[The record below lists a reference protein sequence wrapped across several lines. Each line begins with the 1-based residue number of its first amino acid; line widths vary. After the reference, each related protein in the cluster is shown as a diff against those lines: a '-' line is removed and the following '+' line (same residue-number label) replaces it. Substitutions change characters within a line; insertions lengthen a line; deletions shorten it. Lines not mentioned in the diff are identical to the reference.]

1 MNDCLALHK
10 KTIVGELLITRENRT
25 RDGDSCLPIEGRS
38 WITSLHRNRGDAPLL
53 APVTRAGEMKGNMST
68 PKLCRRKLLIGVAAF
83 ILGTVSF
90 SSPAPAQEVLKIGVL
105 GVMSGSAASWGLVNK
120 YCAETSAQLYNEQ
133 GGFEIGGKKY
143 KIEIVPIDD
152 KNDPKLAVSGAERL
166 TKQDGIHYI
175 IGPNVDTTAASVQP
189 VAEASGAIY
198 FPYAFQ
204 KTLYSPPHGN
214 AILGMIASYQAGPII
229 YKYLIDKKGVKSVSF
244 VARNESDPLNQ
255 RDEGVQAAKKLG
267 LEIKS
272 SDDTYEPGTTDFFPV
287 MSRVVNKGADLIV
300 LSGVAPADAPLLIK
314 SARELGF
321 KGTLETET
329 AQDIKIL
336 NEVAGGAADGFICVG
351 GASTPE
357 IRSEQMEKF
366 ADRYKKVAGEWNDEA
381 GTKVYALE
389 IILATLKK
397 AGPEAINN
405 VDLFKKAIAD
415 FSIKNPFLKEDKEL
429 KYVGTAYFSQ
439 PRQIGVPMVV
449 NQVSD
454 GKFQT
459 LFVGSVE

>member
-1 MNDCLALHK
+1 
-10 KTIVGELLITRENRT
+10 
-25 RDGDSCLPIEGRS
+25 
-38 WITSLHRNRGDAPLL
+38 
-53 APVTRAGEMKGNMST
+53 
-68 PKLCRRKLLIGVAAF
+68 
-83 ILGTVSF
+83 
-90 SSPAPAQEVLKIGVL
+90 LKIGVL

-287 MSRVVNKGADLIV
+287 MSRVVDKGADLIV

-336 NEVAGGAADGFICVG
+336 TEVAGGAADGFICVG

-405 VDLFKKAIAD
+405 VDLFKKAMTD

-429 KYVGTAYFSQ
+429 KFVGTAYFSQ

>member
-1 MNDCLALHK
+1 M
-10 KTIVGELLITRENRT
+10 
-25 RDGDSCLPIEGRS
+25 
-38 WITSLHRNRGDAPLL
+38 
-53 APVTRAGEMKGNMST
+53 
-68 PKLCRRKLLIGVAAF
+68 
-83 ILGTVSF
+83 
-90 SSPAPAQEVLKIGVL
+90 
-105 GVMSGSAASWGLVNK
+105 MSGPAASWGLVNK

-189 VAEASGAIY
+189 VAEAVGAIY

-229 YKYLIDKKGVKSVSF
+229 YKYLMDKKGVKSVSF

-287 MSRVVNKGADLIV
+287 ISRVVNNGADLIV
-300 LSGVAPADAPLLIK
+300 FSGVAPADAPLLIK
-314 SARELGF
+314 TARELGF
-321 KGTLETET
+321 KGTLATET

-336 NEVAGGAADGFICVG
+336 NEVAGDAADGFICVG

-357 IRSEQMEKF
+357 IRSSEMEKF
-366 ADRYKKVAGEWNDEA
+366 VDRYKKVAGEWNDEA

-389 IILATLKK
+389 VILATLKK
-397 AGPEAINN
+397 AGIEAINN
-405 VDLFKKAIAD
+405 VELFKKAMPD
-415 FSIKNPFLKEDKEL
+415 FVMKNPFIKEDKQL
-429 KYVGTAYFSQ
+429 KYVGASYFSQ

-449 NQVSD
+449 NEVSG